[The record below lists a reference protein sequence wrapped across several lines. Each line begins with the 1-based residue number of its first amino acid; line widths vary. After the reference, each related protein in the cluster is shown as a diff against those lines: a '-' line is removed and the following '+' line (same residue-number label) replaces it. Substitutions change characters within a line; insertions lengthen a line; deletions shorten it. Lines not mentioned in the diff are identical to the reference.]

1 MVPEV
6 TGSHPEFPQPTAV
19 VLVEGVSDK
28 VALETLAV
36 RRGRDLSGEGVVV
49 VDMGGAMSISRF
61 LDHFGPG
68 GLALR
73 VAGLCD
79 ESEEGF
85 FRRGLERAGFGRA
98 LTRTEMEAVGFYTCV
113 VDLEDE
119 LIRAVGAAAV
129 QEVVASQGDLASF
142 RIFQKQPAQQQRSL
156 DKQLHRFMG
165 TRSGRK
171 GHYAALLVEALDL
184 DKVPRPLDGVL
195 AHVTRTSGEGPAHDH
210 RAVGLRDADRHGM

>member
-6 TGSHPEFPQPTAV
+6 TGADPRSPQTTAV
-19 VLVEGVSDK
+19 VLVEGLSDK
-28 VALETLAV
+28 LALETLAV
-36 RRGRDLSGEGVVV
+36 RRGRDLSAEGVAVV
-49 VDMGGAMSISRF
+49 EMGGAMSISRF

-73 VAGLCD
+73 VSGLCD

-98 LTRTEMEAVGFYTCV
+98 LTRTDMEGVGFYTCV

-119 LIRAVGAAAV
+119 LIRAVGTAAV
-129 QEVVASQGDLASF
+129 EEVVASQGDLASF
-142 RIFQKQPAQQQRSL
+142 RIFQKQPAQQQRSI
-156 DKQLHRFMG
+156 DKQLHRFLG

-171 GHYAALLVEALDL
+171 GHYAVLLVAALDL
-184 DKVPRPLDGVL
+184 AKAPRPLDGVL
-195 AHVTRTSGEGPAHDH
+195 AHLTRTSGERPAHDH
-210 RAVGLRDADRHGM
+210 GAVGLRDSDRDGM